1 MKLPKMQSTI
11 KQRLFF
17 LTICG
22 LLCVAAVGATGYWG
36 IKAVEKTTAQVAAT
50 GTAIRNHIEAGV
62 FNDLT
67 QEDISS
73 LLTKKGDE
81 QQSIVDN
88 LTSHSKMLAEQIAK
102 ARALVTDPAAQSTLE
117 EERQMVEDYLKETV
131 SLSAMSA
138 HDPASAA
145 AQQDTCLRL

>member
-1 MKLPKMQSTI
+1 MKLPKMESTI

-17 LTICG
+17 LMICG

-50 GTAIRNHIEAGV
+50 STAIRNHIEAGV

-73 LLTKKGDE
+73 LLTKK
-81 QQSIVDN
+81 VMN
-88 LTSHSKMLAEQIAK
+88 SK
-102 ARALVTDPAAQSTLE
+102 ALWTISPCIRRCWPNILPRPVRWLRIPL
-117 EERQMVEDYLKETV
+117 
-131 SLSAMSA
+131 LS
-138 HDPASAA
+138 
-145 AQQDTCLRL
+145 QLWR